1 MSIVRRTLGMT
12 RVVVHLARG
21 AGTMALVFPFIGPDR
36 RRRAVKR
43 WADGV
48 LDIFGLTLKV
58 EGLPPPRTGE
68 APILLVGNHVSWVD
82 IYAFLSVAEIR
93 FVAKSE
99 VRSWPLIGWFASSL
113 GTIFV
118 ERDRPRDAIRVGGE
132 VRTAL
137 DEGEIVCIFPEGT
150 TTDGSVV
157 LPFSSALLGAAVEKS
172 IPVQPVSIAY
182 RTPDGRHCTR
192 AAFTGDATL
201 VDSLWAL
208 AGGGQSIVELKFLD
222 QIDPS
227 GHDRRALAR
236 RAEDQVRESLGHP
249 PRIAGVA
256 GPSRSAL
263 SEAFSTPAIETS
275 PVSRPLTA

>member
-1 MSIVRRTLGMT
+1 MRFARRTLGMT
-12 RVVVHLARG
+12 RVILHLARG
-21 AGTMALVFPFIGPDR
+21 AGTLALVFPLIGADR

-58 EGLPPPRTGE
+58 EGPTPLKSKGPL
-68 APILLVGNHVSWVD
+68 LLVGNHVSWVD

-118 ERDRPRDAIRVGGE
+118 ERERPRDAIRVGGE

-137 DEGEIVCIFPEGT
+137 DNREIVCIFPEGT

-157 LPFSSALLGAAVEKS
+157 LPFSSVLLGAAAVKDV
-172 IPVQPVSIAY
+172 PVQPVSIAY
-182 RTPDGRHCTR
+182 RTPDGQHCTR

-201 VDSLWAL
+201 VGSLWEL
-208 AGGGQSIVELKFLD
+208 AGGGASIVELKFLD
-222 QIDPS
+222 PIDPA
-227 GHDRRALAR
+227 GHDRRTLAR
-236 RAEDQVRESLGHP
+236 LAEDQVRASLGYP
-249 PRIAGVA
+249 PQAA
-256 GPSRSAL
+256 AD
-263 SEAFSTPAIETS
+263 
-275 PVSRPLTA
+275 PVSGARAAEGQARDAAVGEASSGNRPIVI